1 VLSPFIVE
9 LRCFRCDASYAPDP
23 WAYECPSCA
32 AQPGVDPGILD
43 VRYADDAYHALG
55 AAGSGSG
62 TPGMARF
69 GAVLP
74 VASVERSLAAGGT
87 PLVPAPRLATALGL
101 AALYLKDETR
111 NPTRCLKD
119 RATAVAM
126 AVARAAGATTMY
138 AASAGNAAISLAGF
152 CANAGM
158 PCHVYVPSYA
168 SAVRLDW
175 LRRFGA
181 TVHVS
186 TGDYD
191 QAFDEAEADARG
203 RRWFSRNCALN
214 PFLVEGK
221 KTVAL
226 EIGEQLGG
234 LAPDLVVA
242 PVGDG
247 CTLGAAGKGFRELQR
262 AGRLDRVPRLI
273 GAQAAAVQPLVE
285 RTGGMRTAAEA
296 ESLASSILVRRPRN
310 GLRVIRELEASGGTM
325 VAVSDAAMGAAQ
337 RRLAAEGG
345 VVCELTSA
353 STLAALVR
361 LSEAESL
368 AGKTAVL
375 IVTGGRTD

>member
-1 VLSPFIVE
+1 MLSPFITE

-32 AQPGVDPGILD
+32 AQPGLDPGILE
-43 VRYADDAYHALG
+43 VRYADEAYGALAAARTDA
-55 AAGSGSG
+55 G

-74 VASVERSLAAGGT
+74 VSMVGPSLAPGGT
-87 PLVPAPRLATALGL
+87 PLVPAPRLAKALGL

-126 AVARAAGATTMY
+126 AGARAAGATTMY

-203 RRWFSRNCALN
+203 QGWFSRNCALN
-214 PFLVEGK
+214 PYLVEGK

-226 EIGEQLGG
+226 EIGDQLGG
-234 LAPDLVVA
+234 VAPDVVVA

-247 CTLGAAGKGFRELQR
+247 CTLGAAGKGFRELLH
-262 AGRLDRVPRLI
+262 AGRLDRLPRLI

-285 RTGGMRTAAEA
+285 RTRGMRAPA
-296 ESLASSILVRRPRN
+296 ESSSQASSILVRRPRN
-310 GLRVIRELEASGGTM
+310 ALRLERELEASGGTM
-325 VAVSDAAMGAAQ
+325 VAVTDAAIAAAQ
-337 RRLAAEGG
+337 RRLAEEGG
-345 VVCELTSA
+345 LVCEFTSA
-353 STLAALVR
+353 STLAALLR
-361 LSEAESL
+361 LAESETL

-375 IVTGGRTD
+375 VVTGGRTD